1 MDRLPE
7 AKWDAVLAALDRW
20 GLLVA
25 QDAKIVSV
33 TTLVAGEPVSGSW
46 WPHPANGEIYDCFGR
61 LDRVTRT
68 FSARLLDGKWVY
80 VHERLVP
87 SVHAVAVPGEPWQE
101 GGLSRDAAQLLR
113 RIRAEGEIRTDAAPD
128 AGGRRALAKAATDLE
143 CRLLAESR
151 QVHTAEGHHTRFVT
165 AWAVPPRLGLPPVAD
180 ARSRLEEAVAALNE
194 AHGTAVKLPW
204 QRPASPR
211 RRGRRG

>member
-7 AKWDAVLAALDRW
+7 AKWDAVLAALERW

-25 QDAKIVSV
+25 QDAKLPSV
-33 TTLVAGEPVSGSW
+33 TAIVAGEPVVGSW
-46 WPHPANGEIYDCFGR
+46 WPHPASGEIYDCFGR
-61 LDRVTRT
+61 LDKTTKT

-101 GGLSRDAAQLLR
+101 GGLSRDAMQLLR
-113 RIRAEGEIRTDAAPD
+113 KIRAEGEIRTDAAPD
-128 AGGRRALAKAATDLE
+128 AGARRAIAKAATDLE

-151 QVHTAEGHHTRFVT
+151 QTHTADGHHTRFVS
-165 AWAVPPRLGLPPVAD
+165 AWVIPPGMKLPTVEKARKKLEDAVK
-180 ARSRLEEAVAALNE
+180 ALNE
-194 AHGTAVKLPW
+194 AHDAAVKLPW

-211 RRGRRG
+211 RRVRRS